1 MEILVLEE
9 NKRAEE
15 KWKELKY
22 NIIAFFEGITSL

>member
-15 KWKELKY
+15 KWKELKC
-22 NIIAFFEGITSL
+22 NIVAFFEGIAPL

>member
-9 NKRAEE
+9 NKIAEE
-15 KWKELKY
+15 KWKELKR